1 MSAGKQFYIFVPGDQ
16 VTDGKKQYLVKHIV
30 SATVLI
36 GVSDDESVPVRL
48 PIDTLRLT
56 GQQPAT
62 AAEPKGE
69 DKELLGFSD
78 EEWQEAQRRYQ
89 AVRIVLEMP
98 DRSQEAVVQVAQRFG
113 VHFTTLY
120 RWLRAYSDS
129 ARVSAL
135 VANKP
140 GPAKGNKKLSKD
152 LEVVIQDAIESTYLH
167 KQRHNAQDVIEEVQ
181 RKCRLAKIEPPHPN
195 TIRNR
200 IRLVPEKI
208 ALQRRGRRDEARS
221 KFSPK
226 PGEFPDATV
235 PLNVVQ
241 IDHSPVDLMLVDEVH
256 RKPLC
261 KPYLTIALDVCSR
274 MVVGIHLSL
283 EAPSSTSVALCLA
296 HAINPKREYL
306 AALGV
311 VGTWPVWGKMA
322 RIHVDNAAE
331 FHGKAMERGCAEYG
345 IDISWRRKKLPE
357 DGGHVERMIRT
368 AMQRFHKLPGTTFSN
383 IRERKGYD
391 SEAESALTLRDLE
404 QILVEYIVNVYHKKE
419 HSELGMPPERKWEL
433 GLMGDG
439 QTPGRGAPPV
449 PQNPE
454 RVRLDF
460 LPIYERT
467 VQTYGIEIDCI
478 NYFDEVLI
486 PYINATDPDNPRRKR
501 TFLIRR
507 DPRDVSK
514 VFFFDDATKQ
524 YFVIPYALRSR
535 PAVSAYELN
544 EVRRN
549 LKREGRRMV
558 DETAIFE
565 ALERT
570 RERVAQAVAKTKSA
584 RKMAARN
591 PAQQGVDV
599 GKGAVPPRSQPAAP
613 MPQLPYNLAPLP
625 VDDDPFAEPVK
636 PFANVRVS
644 A

>member
-1 MSAGKQFYIFVPGDQ
+1 MSDKQFYIFVPGDQ
-16 VTDGKKQYLVKHIV
+16 VTDGKREYQVKHII

-36 GVSDDESVPVRL
+36 ALPSDTSTPVRL
-48 PIDTLRLT
+48 PIDTLRLI
-56 GQQPAT
+56 GQFKASR
-62 AAEPKGE
+62 AGPKDE
-69 DKELLGFSD
+69 DRELLGYSD
-78 EEWQEAQRRYQ
+78 AEWQEAQRRYQ
-89 AVRIVLEMP
+89 AVRIILEMP
-98 DRSQEAVVQVAQRFG
+98 ERSQDGIFEVAQRFG

-120 RWLRAYSDS
+120 RWLKAYSDN

-135 VANKP
+135 VASKP
-140 GPAKGNKKLSKD
+140 GPAKGNKRLSED
-152 LEVVIQDAIESTYLH
+152 LEVVIQAAIESTYLH
-167 KQRHNAQDVIEEVQ
+167 KQRYNAQDVIEEVQ

-208 ALQRRGRRDEARS
+208 ALRRRGRKDEARS
-221 KFSPK
+221 RFTPK
-226 PGEFPDATV
+226 PGEFPDANV
-235 PLNVVQ
+235 PLDVVQ
-241 IDHSPVDLMLVDEVH
+241 IDHSPVDLILVDEVH

-261 KPYLTIALDVCSR
+261 KPYLTLALDVCSR

-296 HAINPKREYL
+296 QAINPKREYL
-306 AALGV
+306 AELGV
-311 VGTWPVWGKMA
+311 VGEWPVWGKMA
-322 RIHVDNAAE
+322 RIHVDNASE

-345 IDISWRRKKLPE
+345 IDITWRRKKLPE

-368 AMQRFHKLPGTTFSN
+368 AMQRAHKLPGTTFSN
-383 IRERKGYD
+383 TRDRKGYD
-391 SEAESALTLRDLE
+391 SEGEAALTLRELE
-404 QILVEYIVNVYHKKE
+404 QILVDYIINVYHKRD

-433 GLMGDG
+433 GLMGDSH
-439 QTPGRGAPPV
+439 TPGRGAPPV

-460 LPIYERT
+460 LPIFERT

-486 PYINATDPDNPRRKR
+486 PYINSTDPDNPRRKR
-501 TFLIRR
+501 TFLVRR

-514 VFFFDDATKQ
+514 VFFFDESIKQ
-524 YFVIPYALRSR
+524 YCVIPYALRSR
-535 PAVSAYELN
+535 PAASVYELN

-549 LKREGRRMV
+549 LKREGRKMV

-570 RERVAQAVAKTKSA
+570 RERVAQAVTKTKSA

-599 GKGAVPPRSQPAAP
+599 SKGAVPSSSQPAP
-613 MPQLPYNLAPLP
+613 PKPHLPYNLAP
-625 VDDDPFAEPVK
+625 VSTDDDPFAEPVK
-636 PFANVRVS
+636 PFVNVRVT